1 MKHITVNVYY
11 QKALKLIF
19 KIADNLN
26 EQVLV
31 SFLREYPAGR
41 RRVGENL
48 MIGVKRC
55 NR

>member
-1 MKHITVNVYY
+1 MKHITVNGYY
-11 QKALKLIF
+11 QKTFKLII
-19 KIADNLN
+19 KIADNIN

-41 RRVGENL
+41 SRVGENL
-48 MIGVKRC
+48 MVGVKRC

>member
-41 RRVGENL
+41 SRVGENL
-48 MIGVKRC
+48 MVGVKRC

>member
-41 RRVGENL
+41 RQVGENL
-48 MIGVKRC
+48 MVGVKRC